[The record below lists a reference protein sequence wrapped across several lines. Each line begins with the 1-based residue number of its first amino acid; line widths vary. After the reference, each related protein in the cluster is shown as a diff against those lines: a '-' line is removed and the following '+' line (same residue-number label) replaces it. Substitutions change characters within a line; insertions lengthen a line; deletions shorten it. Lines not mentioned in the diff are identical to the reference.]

1 MAKKRKKTIK
11 IEITVPEFFYRLR
24 KPQATDVEKIKA
36 SLPRNEKMTRFVREN
51 NKLVCVAVVV
61 IAAIIVVSF
70 MFLANYQL
78 PAEPEEGYVPQK
90 VNRTK
95 TVTVTVPVNMS
106 FEEYLENSVNY
117 EDEIVTVTGF
127 LKNDIMWAK
136 GAGGLGTYIYSVVDD
151 FEKEINLTGLT
162 ARHKSLFV
170 QEGITEELFN
180 VTGQVKLK
188 YMGFDLEVSSI
199 VLTQRPTTEME
210 KQIIVEEYV

>member
-136 GAGGLGTYIYSVVDD
+136 GAGSRYSVLFAWFSFDHTCSTPSVSRPSTRVLAIAVVMSSPAVRARRPSVLNLPSIARLASSFDP
-151 FEKEINLTGLT
+151 INCIAL
-162 ARHKSLFV
+162 SC
-170 QEGITEELFN
+170 
-180 VTGQVKLK
+180 
-188 YMGFDLEVSSI
+188 I
-199 VLTQRPTTEME
+199 VGR
-210 KQIIVEEYV
+210 